1 MLCCKSRF
9 IWTRAQNKKRAAKR
23 AGKSLSGWLRS
34 VIEGAPEG
42 EWPGD
47 FECLFGSID
56 DDRFVAPVRLK
67 PEAVEE

>member
-1 MLCCKSRF
+1 MSQVTIYLDKS
-9 IWTRAQNKKRAAKR
+9 TEQKARAAAKR

-42 EWPGD
+42 EWPSD
-47 FECLFGSID
+47 FQCLFGSID
-56 DDRFVAPVRLK
+56 DDRFVAPVRPK